1 MSFRDPRTVHI
12 TIIVLCAVL
21 ILSGGIFYY
30 VSDMDPAFIRE
41 DALPRG
47 WYQDVDSTDY
57 QSARFGLAQ
66 QNRYVYVRETAP
78 PAVLSVLTFH
88 NVLPQSSEDNVINTM
103 SAFMKNLAKEQG
115 INITDKR
122 GGTIGKS
129 SYLEFNGNRS
139 LDRFRS
145 EQINLY
151 GECWKEGY
159 GTYVMCIGMAK
170 VGESSFLTQ
179 DRDTTSYD
187 EMREILIPS
196 IRQ

>member
-1 MSFRDPRTVHI
+1 MSFRNPRTVHI
-12 TIIVLCAVL
+12 TVIVLCVVL
-21 ILSGGIFYY
+21 VLSGGIFYY

-41 DALPRG
+41 DVLPRG
-47 WYQDVDSTDY
+47 WYRDVDSTDY

-88 NVLPQSSEDNVINTM
+88 NVLPQSSEDNVMNTM
-103 SAFMKNLAKEQG
+103 NAFMKSLAEEQG

-122 GGTIGKS
+122 SGTTGKS
-129 SYLEFNGNRS
+129 LYLEFEGNRG

-151 GECWKEGY
+151 GECWKAGY

-170 VGESSFLTQ
+170 VGESSLITQ
-179 DRDTTSYD
+179 DRDTISYD
-187 EMREILIPS
+187 EIREVLIPS
-196 IRQ
+196 VRQ